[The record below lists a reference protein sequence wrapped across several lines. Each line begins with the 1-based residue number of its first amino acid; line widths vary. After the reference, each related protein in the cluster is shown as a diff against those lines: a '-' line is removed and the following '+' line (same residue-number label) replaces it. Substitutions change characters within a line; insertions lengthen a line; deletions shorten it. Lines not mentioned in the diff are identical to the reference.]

1 MSPDT
6 PELSAPA
13 AWDAARRGAMRLH
26 PRCGFPARA
35 ASRKARPL
43 AERCLSKSRY
53 RTPVEVLEPGIAE
66 RRERSP
72 ACAHGEINNKKSD
85 TPGRGRPSPV
95 ARLARLLGR
104 PRRPAVIV
112 DCACRPR
119 AFVHREG
126 SQSVS
131 QSVISRTHPA
141 LTPPPAL
148 NPAPMEGS
156 TRLSVNDLETI
167 TTRKIERGILDSA
180 YWDQARRIGRL
191 LGEIKDIGSHISAVE
206 IRHRE

>member
-1 MSPDT
+1 
-6 PELSAPA
+6 
-13 AWDAARRGAMRLH
+13 MRLH

-167 TTRKIERGILDSA
+167 TQDRGRDPRL
-180 YWDQARRIGRL
+180 RL
-191 LGEIKDIGSHISAVE
+191 LGSGASYRALAWRDKGYRKPYLRCGDPSSRVTAGAARAAQEGARAPRV
-206 IRHRE
+206 RGP